1 VKIPKLKRKARIYGT
16 EGFEREVSF
25 FVRPVAQGHSGRE
38 LIVDVLNSVATFIPL
53 EDCEAGEF
61 ILVNKTKLLYLE
73 LAERDLL
80 PETMIALEVSVE
92 VFLADGKTISGSFF
106 VEMPEERSRL
116 SDYLNFSPQFIYL
129 CREKNDIIINKSAVV
144 SVRNA

>member
-1 VKIPKLKRKARIYGT
+1 MKIPKVKRKARIYGS
-16 EGFEREVSF
+16 EGFDRDVNF
-25 FVRPVAQGHSGRE
+25 FLRPVAQGHSGRE
-38 LIVDVLNSVATFIPL
+38 LIVDVLNSAATFIPL

-80 PETMIALEVSVE
+80 PETMIASEISVE
-92 VFLADGKTISGSFF
+92 VCLADGRTMVGNFF
-106 VEMPEERSRL
+106 VEMPKERSRL

-129 CREKNDIIINKSAVV
+129 CREKNDLIINKSAVV